1 MDAATLTY
9 DTLRFGEFEEFPET
23 TEPVWILGKEFSAL
37 TGKDEILSD
46 VSSRLWFT
54 YRKNFPPIGGTGP
67 TSDTGW
73 GCMLRCGQMI
83 LGQALLCRHL
93 GRDWRWQ
100 RGARQREEYISILN
114 AFIDKKDSYYSIHQI
129 AQMGVGEGKSIG
141 QWYGP
146 NTVAQVLKKLSVFD
160 SWSWLAV
167 HVAMDNTVVIE
178 EIKRLCMPWLDY
190 ASGACAEPEPE
201 GERGLNGYLEGACAI
216 GAEETVLWK
225 PLHCFML
232 PQSLGVIGG
241 KPNSAHYFIGFVGEE
256 LIYLDPHT
264 TQPAVEPTDDGQVP
278 DDTYHCQHPPCRMNI
293 RELDPSIA
301 VGFFCKTEEDFDDW
315 CMHIRKLSCS
325 RDALP
330 MFELVDSQPSH
341 YANTDVLNLTPG
353 QCLMISQTR
362 TGWSGFSTLRMRSL
376 RSCRCEECFL
386 PAIWNSCFGLE
397 RVGVWEGRFWGG
409 GSCWPCF
416 LQQVKLSS
424 TSEAFYFTCTIYPY
438 VLEQRHQGATIVFLL
453 FTICTLNTSNLFY
466 IKNKENNKK

>member
-1 MDAATLTY
+1 MGFHAIIDFFYFFFPLPPPPPTMYLLILYMSATLTY
-9 DTLRFGEFEEFPET
+9 DTLLFGEFEEFPET
-23 TEPVWILGKEFSAL
+23 ADPVWILGKEFSAL
-37 TGKDEILSD
+37 TERDEILSD
-46 VSSRLWFT
+46 ISSRLWFT

-83 LGQALLCRHL
+83 LAEALLCRHL

-100 RGARQREEYISILN
+100 RGQRQREEYVSILN

-160 SWSWLAV
+160 SWSRMAV

-178 EIKRLCMPWLDY
+178 EIKRLCMPWLDF
-190 ASGACAEPEPE
+190 AGGACAEADLE
-201 GERGLNGYLEGACAI
+201 GERGLNGCLEGACAM
-216 GAEETVLWK
+216 GVEETVLWK
-225 PLHCFML
+225 PLVLLIPLRLGLSDINEAYMETLKHCFMF

-264 TQPAVEPTDDGQVP
+264 TQPAVEPSDDGQVP

-301 VGFFCKTEEDFDDW
+301 VGFFCRTEEDFDEW
-315 CMHIRKLSCS
+315 CTRIRKLSCN

-341 YANTDVLNLTPG
+341 YANADVLNLTPG
-353 QCLMISQTR
+353 QCLTPQT
-362 TGWSGFSTLRMRSL
+362 TKTYQLH
-376 RSCRCEECFL
+376 
-386 PAIWNSCFGLE
+386 I
-397 RVGVWEGRFWGG
+397 
-409 GSCWPCF
+409 
-416 LQQVKLSS
+416 
-424 TSEAFYFTCTIYPY
+424 
-438 VLEQRHQGATIVFLL
+438 
-453 FTICTLNTSNLFY
+453 
-466 IKNKENNKK
+466 